1 MFVCIHTSTRTVI
14 LWMSS
19 YLRST
24 LKLHL
29 LNPPLSSGLPH
40 PGDGATCWPCCTL
53 IFSLSLSF
61 PFSLSLSTHTHTH
74 TNTPTR
80 PCWGIHGLRLNKTQP
95 SSSGGR
101 KSPERK
107 KKKKRKTQRSSAPS
121 QQTRSVVLRLWGKHV
136 VTAKGHFSD
145 GRRCKVGNR
154 QTL

>member
-40 PGDGATCWPCCTL
+40 PGDGATCRPCCTL

-107 KKKKRKTQRSSAPS
+107 KKKKKKNSTQLSSLTADS
-121 QQTRSVVLRLWGKHV
+121 QRGASFVRETRCDSQRALL
-136 VTAKGHFSD
+136 
-145 GRRCKVGNR
+145 
-154 QTL
+154 